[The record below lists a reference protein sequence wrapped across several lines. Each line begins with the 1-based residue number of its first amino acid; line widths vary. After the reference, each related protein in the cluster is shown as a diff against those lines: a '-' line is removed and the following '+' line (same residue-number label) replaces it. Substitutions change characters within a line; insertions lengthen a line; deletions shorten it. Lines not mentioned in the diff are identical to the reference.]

1 MGIGG
6 SIFLLAL
13 GAILAFAVNADIS
26 GLDINVVGYVLMLAG
41 LIGLIITVWYWNSR
55 RRTVVEQHQPVIRSD
70 GQVVDEYIRGRPGSR
85 RRPAWPGGPAV
96 SPGPRS

>member
-26 GLDINVVGYVLMLAG
+26 GIDINVVGYVLMLAG

-55 RRTVVEQHQPVIRSD
+55 RRTVVEQHQPVIRND
-70 GQVVDEYIRGRPGSR
+70 GQVVDEYRTVRRTHQDPPPPPTYGS
-85 RRPAWPGGPAV
+85 
-96 SPGPRS
+96 

>member
-26 GLDINVVGYVLMLAG
+26 GLDINIIGWILMAAG
-41 LIGLIITVWYWNSR
+41 LIGLIVTLWFWNSR
-55 RRTVVEQHQPVIRSD
+55 RRTVVTRQTAAPVAAPQ
-70 GQVVDEYIRGRPGSR
+70 QVRTEYRETRRDDVPPPGY
-85 RRPAWPGGPAV
+85 
-96 SPGPRS
+96 

>member
-26 GLDINVVGYVLMLAG
+26 GIDINIVGYVLMLAG
-41 LIGLIITVWYWNSR
+41 LIGLIVTVWYWNSR

-70 GQVVDEYIRGRPGSR
+70 GQVVDEYRTVRRTREEPPPPPPGYGS
-85 RRPAWPGGPAV
+85 
-96 SPGPRS
+96 